1 MTTIAEWRE
10 FFGAAAGAS
19 AALAGLIF
27 VALSVNIA
35 RILEFEHLPARAAG
49 AIGALMLILTAGLAV
64 LAPQPPAF
72 LGGEVLAL
80 TAMAWWLQIASGRS
94 SGQANRKYGRPTH
107 EHIVE
112 IVTGQAQMAPF
123 AVGAVMLMLGQSSLG
138 LAWLAGGC
146 LAVFILSVVN
156 AWVLLVEILR

>member
-1 MTTIAEWRE
+1 MTTIADWRD
-10 FFGAAAGAS
+10 FFGAAASAA

-49 AIGALMLILTAGLAV
+49 AIGALILILTTGLAA
-64 LAPQPPAF
+64 LAPQPPTL

-80 TAMAWWLQIASGRS
+80 TAMAWWLQIASARS
-94 SGQANRKYGRPTH
+94 SGLATRKYQRPAH
-107 EHIVE
+107 EHIIE
-112 IVTGQAQMAPF
+112 IATGQLQMAPF
-123 AVGAVMLMLGQSSLG
+123 AIGAVMLVLGDG
-138 LAWLAGGC
+138 WGMAWLAGGC
-146 LAVFILSVVN
+146 VAVFVLSVVN

>member
-1 MTTIAEWRE
+1 MTTIADWRD
-10 FFGAAAGAS
+10 FFGAAASAA

-49 AIGALMLILTAGLAV
+49 AIGALILILTTGLAA

-72 LGGEVLAL
+72 LGGEVLVL
-80 TAMAWWLQIASGRS
+80 TVMAWSLQIVSARS
-94 SGQANRKYGRPTH
+94 SGLATRKYQRPAH

-112 IVTGQAQMAPF
+112 IAMGQLQMAPF
-123 AVGAVMLMLGQSSLG
+123 AVGAVMLALDDGWGM
-138 LAWLAGGC
+138 AWLAGGC